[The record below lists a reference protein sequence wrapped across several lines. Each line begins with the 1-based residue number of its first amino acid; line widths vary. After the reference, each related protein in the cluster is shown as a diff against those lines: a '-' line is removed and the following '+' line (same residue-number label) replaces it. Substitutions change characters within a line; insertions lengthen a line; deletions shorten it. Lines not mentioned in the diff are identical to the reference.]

1 MSGRRAWPTIT
12 SDLTHSIASQMI
24 GFVYN
29 GQRPEYLD
37 FVRGLVSSLSL
48 SDRSWNCAAD
58 ALDTH
63 AKFMEETGVIV
74 TVGGDGTILRTVR
87 HVAPQNIP
95 ILGVNKGRVGF
106 MTELNED
113 EAQERIP
120 AYLNGEHWV
129 EERSLLQASV
139 CRRGASEPAE
149 THHALNDHVI
159 GRASVA
165 RLVDVTLRVDGVLL
179 TTFRTDAVIAS
190 TSTGSTAYAMSAG
203 GPILHPQSRVFIVQP
218 VAPHMGMRTG
228 LVLSDEA
235 VVELSLAGSHSGI
248 LSVDGFTDTA
258 LGPDDTV
265 LIGRSPHT
273 ARFLRQGSPAKLYAR
288 LTERL
293 GLAGWPE
300 QPIVPA

>member
-1 MSGRRAWPTIT
+1 
-12 SDLTHSIASQMI
+12 MI

-29 GQRPEYLD
+29 GQRPEYMD
-37 FVRGLVSSLSL
+37 FVHSLVSSLSL
-48 SDRSWNCAAD
+48 SDRSWHCAAD
-58 ALDTH
+58 SLDTH
-63 AKFMEETGVIV
+63 ASLMEKTGVII

-87 HVAPQNIP
+87 YVAPLDIP

-106 MTELNED
+106 MTELTED
-113 EAQERIP
+113 EAPEQIP
-120 AYLNGEHWV
+120 EYLAGEHWV
-129 EERSLLQASV
+129 EERSMLQASV
-139 CRRGASEPAE
+139 CRRGAPEPAE
-149 THHALNDHVI
+149 THHALNDHVL

-165 RLVDVTLRVDGVLL
+165 RLVDICLKVNGVLL

-203 GPILHPQSRVFIVQP
+203 GPILHPQARVFIVQP

-228 LVLSDEA
+228 LVLSDDA
-235 VVELSLAGSHSGI
+235 AIELSLVGSHSGI
-248 LSVDGFTDTA
+248 LSVDGFTDTE

-265 LIGRSPHT
+265 VVRRSPYT
-273 ARFLRQGSPAKLYAR
+273 AKFLRQGSPAKLYAR

-300 QPIVPA
+300 QPVLPA